1 VSSLSAAEIDDR
13 WMQFGDY
20 IAPVGQLCAVSGH
33 CSPDYLDW
41 FYMILHPFMSPAQQ
55 GDPPRVPSIQQ
66 HEEFVEADMY
76 PQPMATAAP
85 NEADIDQHHL

>member
-1 VSSLSAAEIDDR
+1 MSSLSAAEIDDR